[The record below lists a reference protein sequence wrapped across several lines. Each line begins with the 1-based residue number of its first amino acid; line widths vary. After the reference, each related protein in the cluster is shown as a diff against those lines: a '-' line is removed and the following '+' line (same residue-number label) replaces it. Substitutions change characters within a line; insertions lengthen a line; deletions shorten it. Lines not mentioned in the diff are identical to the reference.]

1 MRGIEM
7 KAGIDRG
14 GRRYWLGA
22 ALSSYARG
30 GNKWVYGAEYLQTNH
45 PYRNVNVPVAQF
57 TAEGGF
63 YYNFLSDV
71 KKTVFVYAGA
81 SALAGYETVNWGE
94 RTLYDGARLN
104 NRDGFVYGVRR
115 HAGHGAVSCRLHRTD
130 GFGQGA
136 FPMGRQHGHVPY
148 GVRDRYK
155 VHHQL
160 MYEPMETEIDRMKRI
175 PIEDFLARLG
185 HSPVQSA
192 ATNALWYKAP
202 YREERTASFKVNM
215 ERNLWYDYGLGKGG
229 NIFALAGEFIHCAD
243 FLSQV
248 RYVAEV
254 AGMPLPEK
262 KVYHPC
268 EVRRPVEPS
277 FENVELMSLQN
288 RALLC
293 YMQERGISSGVAIG
307 GCREIHYTTH
317 GKRYFAVA
325 FGNGGGGYEI
335 RNRFFKGCLPPK
347 DVTLLAYGSAS
358 CNLYEGFMDYLS
370 ARVLGIGNGEDHL
383 VLNSV
388 ANLTKAYRHLDG
400 YGRLQC
406 HFDNDEAGRRT
417 LEALRARYGGKVTD
431 CSGLYGGCK
440 DLNDYLQKTL
450 AERQTW
456 RENEKK
462 GKNNGIKL

>member
-1 MRGIEM
+1 M
-7 KAGIDRG
+7 
-14 GRRYWLGA
+14 
-22 ALSSYARG
+22 S
-30 GNKWVYGAEYLQTNH
+30 T
-45 PYRNVNVPVAQF
+45 
-57 TAEGGF
+57 
-63 YYNFLSDV
+63 
-71 KKTVFVYAGA
+71 
-81 SALAGYETVNWGE
+81 
-94 RTLYDGARLN
+94 
-104 NRDGFVYGVRR
+104 
-115 HAGHGAVSCRLHRTD
+115 
-130 GFGQGA
+130 
-136 FPMGRQHGHVPY
+136 
-148 GVRDRYK
+148 
-155 VHHQL
+155 
-160 MYEPMETEIDRMKRI
+160 ETEIDRMKRI
-175 PIEDFLARLG
+175 PIEEFLARLG
-185 HSPVQSA
+185 HSPVQRR
-192 ATNALWYKAP
+192 TNALWYKAP

-229 NIFALAGEFIHCAD
+229 NIFALAGEFIHCDD

-254 AGMPLPEK
+254 AGMSLPEK
-262 KVYHPC
+262 RVYHPC
-268 EVRRPVEPS
+268 EARRPVEPS
-277 FENVELMSLQN
+277 FEDVELMPLQN

-388 ANLTKAYRHLDG
+388 SNLTKAYRHLDG
-400 YGRLQC
+400 YGKLQC

-417 LEALRARYGGKVTD
+417 LEALRTRYGGKVTD

-450 AERQTW
+450 AERQAW